1 MSVVLLDVVELVSLA
16 NDDVQFVGLE
26 VVVFEED
33 YAVVFVGDDYAVRL
47 VDGDDGVVFG
57 VTVLVEV
64 ANDPEIDPV
73 DDFLDLIVPN
83 F

>member
-1 MSVVLLDVVELVSLA
+1 M
-16 NDDVQFVGLE
+16 
-26 VVVFEED
+26 VFEED